1 VPHSLVC
8 SSAAPLPPLRYPFSR
23 AWQGA
28 DAVEAASTT
37 HSVAAVEAAADEFI
51 QPLVQITAQLRQQ
64 CVQAA

>member
-1 VPHSLVC
+1 
-8 SSAAPLPPLRYPFSR
+8 
-23 AWQGA
+23 
-28 DAVEAASTT
+28 VEAASTT